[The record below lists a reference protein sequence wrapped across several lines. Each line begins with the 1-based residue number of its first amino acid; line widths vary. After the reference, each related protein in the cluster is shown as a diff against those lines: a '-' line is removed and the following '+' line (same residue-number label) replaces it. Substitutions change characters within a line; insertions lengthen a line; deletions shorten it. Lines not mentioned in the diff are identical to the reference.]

1 MSSHI
6 LQARARKRFLDGST
20 TNEVSCL
27 VYIVLNLLVQFK
39 SSDTHTAELA
49 APYVLMHSTL
59 IVGCLQL
66 YKIKWS
72 TNKLLVP
79 LGCKYLTF
87 LTLNKIMFI
96 SSFSK
101 PQFLLKDS
109 LTLCNCTCL
118 MLKSLSFFLL
128 SFYSIMWMDL
138 TTSTHISQRTARS
151 WIEANFQKRECIKFV
166 PSPRNEDM

>member
-1 MSSHI
+1 MAA
-6 LQARARKRFLDGST
+6 QRMKC
-20 TNEVSCL
+20 CL
-27 VYIVLNLLVQFK
+27 VYIVLNLLVQFE

-49 APYVLMHSTL
+49 APYFWMHSTL
-59 IVGCLQL
+59 IVGYLQL

-72 TNKLLVP
+72 TNKLLA
-79 LGCKYLTF
+79 LLRYTYLTF
-87 LTLNKIMFI
+87 LTLKKIIFI
-96 SSFSK
+96 SFFSK

-109 LTLCNCTCL
+109 LTLCNCKCL

-128 SFYSIMWMDL
+128 SFYSILWMDL
-138 TTSTHISQRTARS
+138 KSSPHISQRTARS